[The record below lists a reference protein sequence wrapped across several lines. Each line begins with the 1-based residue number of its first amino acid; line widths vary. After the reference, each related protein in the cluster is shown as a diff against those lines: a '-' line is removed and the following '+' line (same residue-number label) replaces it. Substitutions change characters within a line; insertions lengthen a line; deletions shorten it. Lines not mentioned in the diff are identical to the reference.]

1 MARRV
6 HRGPPCDHTS
16 RRKGCAGPRNG
27 SPSWRPGR
35 PAGRIDLGHSFEPVH
50 EVVRLMAAHP
60 LRERLSELLMLAL
73 YRAGRPA
80 DALTAYEAIR
90 QRLAEAM
97 GADPGPGLRSLH
109 ARVLRQDPAS
119 APGDSTGVAV
129 ESALAVAVD

>member
-1 MARRV
+1 MW
-6 HRGPPCDHTS
+6 RGEFTEGLHAPYLAAERLRWAEKRLTVLE
-16 RRKGCAGPRNG
+16 A
-27 SPSWRPGR
+27 R
-35 PAGRIDLGHSFEPVH
+35 PAGRIGLGHSFEPVH
-50 EVVRLMAAHP
+50 EVVRLVAAHP
-60 LRERLSELLMLAL
+60 LRERLSELLMLAQ

-109 ARVLRQDPAS
+109 VRVLRQDRAS
-119 APGDSTGVAV
+119 APGHSTGVAV